1 MGLQARQ
8 MRCAII
14 DIGSNSVRLAIFAD
28 GNVIYRDKNTTRL
41 GEGLSLSTG
50 LDKDAATRTFAAIS
64 NFVNKTTEFGIEKK
78 NILPFA
84 TAAVRQAI
92 NGKAFINAIFEK
104 LGIKIDLLSE
114 EQECLVAVYGAL
126 PCGKGAVLDVGGASS
141 ELVVAKDGKIT
152 YSKSLDEG
160 AVKLTDK
167 FYRDFDGLN
176 AYLEEKIQSYNAP
189 KIENLTAIGG
199 TAGCLAYILSG
210 DKIYDRTKNHGR
222 YVSLDDLY
230 LLTLRL
236 KDLSVDET
244 ATICNVEKSRAK
256 TLFCGGVLICRILT
270 YLGLKGYT
278 LSESDNLEGY
288 YLMKI
293 KGDGYEEK

>member
-1 MGLQARQ
+1 

-141 ELVVAKDGKIT
+141 ELVVAKDDKIT